1 MLQALKLRTTK
12 TDTAFEKLWEAQRPR
27 IQRLATRLCGNSEHA
42 EDLTQEIGLQALA
55 AFPHFRRECSPTTFL
70 YRIAIRTI
78 HRYRDKHPA
87 VTIGMEHAEN
97 LPSPS
102 LSPEQNLTLAQALST
117 LPDELRTT
125 LLLRIYEGLTCREVA
140 AVLEIPL
147 GTVLSRLHTARERLR
162 KELTDDHDSTL

>member
-1 MLQALKLRTTK
+1 MLQALKLRTVK
-12 TDTAFEKLWEAQRPR
+12 TDAAFEKLWDSQRPR
-27 IQRLATRLCGNSEHA
+27 IQRLAMRLCGNSEQA

-55 AFPHFRRECSPTTFL
+55 AFPTFRRQCAPTTFL

-87 VTIGMEHAEN
+87 VSIGIEHAEN
-97 LPSPS
+97 IAAPEK
-102 LSPEQNLTLAQALST
+102 PEQLLALSLALET

-125 LLLRIYEGLTCREVA
+125 LLLRLYEGLSCREVA
-140 AVLEIPL
+140 AVLEIPV
-147 GTVLSRLHTARERLR
+147 GTVLSRLHTARQLLK

>member
-1 MLQALKLRTTK
+1 MLQALKLRTVR
-12 TDTAFEKLWEAQRPR
+12 TDTAFEKLWDVQRPR
-27 IQRLATRLCGNSEHA
+27 IQRLATRLCGNPEQA

-55 AFPHFRRECSPTTFL
+55 AFPSFRRQCAPTTFL

-78 HRYRDKHPA
+78 HRYRDKHPT
-87 VTIGMEHAEN
+87 VNLEWEHAEIIAA
-97 LPSPS
+97 
-102 LSPEQNLTLAQALST
+102 PEQPVHLQALSQALEA

>member
-1 MLQALKLRTTK
+1 MLQAQKLRTTK
-12 TDTAFEKLWEAQRPR
+12 TDTVFEKLWEVQRPR
-27 IQRLATRLCGNSEHA
+27 VQRLATRLCGNPEQA

-70 YRIAIRTI
+70 YRIAVRTI
-78 HRYRDKHPA
+78 HRYRDKHPT
-87 VTIGMEHAEN
+87 VGIEHAEN

-102 LSPEQNLTLAQALST
+102 DTMHQSLELAQALDT

-140 AVLEIPL
+140 TVLEIPL

-162 KELTDDHDSTL
+162 KELTDHYDSTL